1 MLMYFLR
8 GSLPWQGL
16 KADTVKERYKKIGQ
30 TKQLTKIKDLC
41 ASFPEEFSYFL
52 NYARNLNFIEQ
63 PDYKILVKTFED
75 LMKSNGW
82 WPIDWEFDW
91 IKKRED
97 QQKKAAEAKQLQQQI
112 LAKNNSNK
120 NKMETLQSTPLS
132 PIVAASSLIVTGHH
146 PAHNHHHHA
155 PHHDLPVIQHH
166 NHHNLFHQLNSNN
179 NNNNN
184 SNNQIHHNF
193 PPPPPLIES
202 YKPKLQR
209 ETNVA
214 NRNSITNYNQ
224 HYVQHHI
231 QQQQQQQQQHQV
243 NKLDNTSLNPNGVSS
258 ANGANTKPHLYFSQ
272 LKESNRL
279 LTSNA
284 SNMPI

>member
-30 TKQLTKIKDLC
+30 TKQATKIKELC

-52 NYARNLNFIEQ
+52 NYARNLSFTEQ
-63 PDYKILVKTFED
+63 PDYKVLVKTFED

-91 IKKRED
+91 IKKREE
-97 QQKKAAEAKQLQQQI
+97 QQKKAAEAKLIQQQQQAQQQAQQQL
-112 LAKNNSNK
+112 LAKTKANK
-120 NKMETLQSTPLS
+120 IDTLTSTPLS
-132 PIVAASSLIVTGHH
+132 PVVASSLIITGHH
-146 PAHNHHHHA
+146 

-166 NHHNLFHQLNSNN
+166 NHHNLYHQLNTS
-179 NNNNN
+179 NNN
-184 SNNQIHHNF
+184 SNHMHHNY

-209 ETNVA
+209 DPTQA
-214 NRNSITNYNQ
+214 NSSGVGRTSINNYNNHTNYN
-224 HYVQHHI
+224 HVL
-231 QQQQQQQQQHQV
+231 QQQQINSNQ
-243 NKLDNTSLNPNGVSS
+243 NT
-258 ANGANTKPHLYFSQ
+258 NGAHTTNSNTNSNKPHLYFSQ

-279 LTSNA
+279 ITSNA
-284 SNMPI
+284 SNLPI